1 MCFTYEEQLY
11 ENKLVFSAIVNQP
24 GSGQCIVKF
33 TPRYSE
39 ATHNFLASHGLAPKV
54 HKCIQISMDWIA
66 VVMDRSSY
74 KVLHD
79 MVLLK
84 VEQEKVSC
92 KVKFII
98 ELLHSEGFVHGNIR
112 DVRIFVDGASL
123 KSDNVKVQLIGFDW
137 AGCYGEAKYPV
148 GMDRKTLRRPR
159 RPEGI
164 KGGKLITKQHDHDDT
179 LCGTFANRQ
188 VSCATR

>member
-33 TPRYSE
+33 TPRYLE
-39 ATHNFLASHGLAPKV
+39 ATHNFLASYGLAPKV

-179 LCGTFANRQ
+179 LCGTFADRQ